1 LFDEKLEGQMSFRT
15 KFALIL
21 ASATLAIY
29 TVVGGWISTRAQQ
42 PANDPNAQLRIF
54 ESVLQHIQNDYVD
67 EPNMEKVR
75 AGALRG
81 LAYGLDPYSTYLT
94 PEQVRDYS
102 DNAKNNQS
110 GIGAE
115 LSQVASYLYV
125 IAPMKGSPADQ
136 AGVRAGDIIEYIDN
150 KATRDISLYDAKQLL
165 NGPAGTEV
173 KLRILRANTKPL
185 TLTVKRGTSRAATAE
200 TRMETGRIG
209 VLRINSLTD
218 GEANDVRGRLQ
229 DLIKQ
234 GAQKVVVDLRATAGG
249 SISDAVAVANLFVRD
264 GVLAETIG
272 REGKVLKT
280 YSADPKAAIFN
291 GPLVVLIDSGT
302 AGAAEVVASAVLD
315 RNRGQVV
322 GERSFGAGAE
332 QQLFTLRGGDG
343 LLLTTVKW
351 ASGSGKP
358 FLGEDRARSG
368 VMPSVEVKRPELADA
383 IDPDD
388 LTGNDDDAVAKPS
401 ASPDKQVTPEETPKA
416 PAEDVQM
423 KKALELLRES
433 KPQAQRAAA

>member
-1 LFDEKLEGQMSFRT
+1 MMSFRT
-15 KFALIL
+15 KFILIL
-21 ASATLAIY
+21 LSATLALY

-67 EPNMEKVR
+67 EPNMDKVK

-94 PEQVRDYS
+94 PDQVKDYN
-102 DNAKNNQS
+102 DNAKDNQV

-165 NGPAGTEV
+165 NGAAGTDV
-173 KLRILRANTKPL
+173 KLRILRANVSPL
-185 TLTVKRGTSRAATAE
+185 TVTVKRGAFRAPAAE
-200 TRMETGRIG
+200 ARMEAGRIG
-209 VLRINSLTD
+209 ILRINSFAD
-218 GEANDVRGRLQ
+218 GEAADVRGRVQ
-229 DLIKQ
+229 DLLKQ
-234 GAQKVVVDLRATAGG
+234 GAQKLVVDMRGTAGG
-249 SISDAVAVANLFVRD
+249 SLAEAVSVANMFIKD
-264 GVLAETIG
+264 GTLAQTVG
-272 REGKVLKT
+272 REGKPLKSFT
-280 YSADPKAAIFN
+280 ADPKAVLFT
-291 GPLVVLIDSGT
+291 GSLVALIDAGT
-302 AGAAEVVASAVLD
+302 AGAAEVVASSILE

-322 GERSFGAGAE
+322 GEKSFGAGAE

-343 LLLTTVKW
+343 LLLTTIKW
-351 ASGSGKP
+351 ASGNGKP

-368 VMPSVEVKRPELADA
+368 VNPSVEVKRPELADA
-383 IDPDD
+383 VDPDD
-388 LTGNDDDAVAKPS
+388 LTGNDDDAVTKPDQ
-401 ASPDKQVTPEETPKA
+401 PQEKRETAPQPTA
-416 PAEDVQM
+416 PRPPAEDVQM
-423 KKALELLRES
+423 KKALELLRDV
-433 KPQAQRAAA
+433 KPMQKAA

>member
-1 LFDEKLEGQMSFRT
+1 MSFRT
-15 KFALIL
+15 KFGLIL
-21 ASATLAIY
+21 ASATLALY

-42 PANDPNAQLRIF
+42 PTNDPNAQLRIF

-94 PEQVRDYS
+94 PDQVREFGRD
-102 DNAKNNQS
+102 AKNNQV

-136 AGVRAGDIIEYIDN
+136 AGVRAGDIIEYIDG

-165 NGPAGTEV
+165 NGAAGSEV
-173 KLRILRANTKPL
+173 KLRILRANARPL
-185 TLTVKRGTSRAATAE
+185 TVTVKRSAFRAPAAE
-200 TRMETGRIG
+200 GRMEAGRIG
-209 VLRINSLTD
+209 VLRVNSFAQD
-218 GEANDVRGRLQ
+218 EAADARARVQ

-234 GAQKVVVDLRATAGG
+234 GAQKMVVDLRGTAGG
-249 SISDAVAVANLFVRD
+249 SIDEAVAVANLFIKE
-264 GVLAETIG
+264 GTLAQTSG
-272 REGKVLKT
+272 REGKTLKT
-280 YSADPKAAIFN
+280 FTADPKAAIFA
-291 GPLVVLIDSGT
+291 GPVVALIDAGT
-302 AGAAEVVASAVLD
+302 AGAAEVVASALLE

-322 GERSFGAGAE
+322 GEKSFGAGAE

-351 ASGSGKP
+351 ASASGKP
-358 FLGEDRARSG
+358 FLGEDRTHSG
-368 VMPSVEVKRPELADA
+368 VTPSVEVKRPELADA

-388 LTGNDDDAVAKPS
+388 LTGNDDDTAVKPS
-401 ASPDKQVTPEETPKA
+401 QPGDKPQVAPEPTAPKA
-416 PAEDVQM
+416 PAEDLQM
-423 KKALELLRES
+423 KKALELLREN
-433 KPQAQRAAA
+433 KPALQRAA